1 VVGQNAVPN
10 FEPDRLRALRRA
22 ANLTQE
28 QLDERAGLPP
38 RTTVQYENGH
48 RAPYATRLAALA
60 DALGVTPV
68 DLTTGDRAATLAQL
82 RVNAGLTQQAAADR
96 AQLVRTRYS
105 AIERGE
111 IATVDDSVI
120 ASIAA
125 ALGVTAR
132 QARNAQTSARAQH
145 LHDGKTP

>member
-1 VVGQNAVPN
+1 MPN
-10 FEPDRLRALRRA
+10 FEPDRLRALRHA
-22 ANLTQE
+22 AKLTQE
-28 QLDERAGLPP
+28 QLAERAGLPP
-38 RTTVQYENGH
+38 RTIVQYENGH

-60 DALGVTPV
+60 SALGVTPV
-68 DLTTGDRAATLAQL
+68 ALTTEDHAATLARL
-82 RVNAGLTQQAAADR
+82 RINAGLTQQAAADR

-111 IATVDDSVI
+111 IAAVDDTVI

-132 QARNAQTSARAQH
+132 QARNAHAQARTHH
-145 LHDGKTP
+145 LRDGKAP